1 MHTAPL
7 HTSRTWS
14 TSCLGTDAGDTP
26 LQQHGL
32 PDHLAMCSQGGARSR
47 MAGLAADAVRGF
59 VGPRLV
65 TTLALS
71 GAAVGAAW
79 LIWF

>member
-1 MHTAPL
+1 
-7 HTSRTWS
+7 
-14 TSCLGTDAGDTP
+14 
-26 LQQHGL
+26 
-32 PDHLAMCSQGGARSR
+32 